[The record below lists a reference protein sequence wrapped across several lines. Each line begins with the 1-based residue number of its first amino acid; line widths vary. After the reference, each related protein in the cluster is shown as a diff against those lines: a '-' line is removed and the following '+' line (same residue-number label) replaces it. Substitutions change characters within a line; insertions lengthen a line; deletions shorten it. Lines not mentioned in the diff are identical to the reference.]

1 MNYENQNQLDDEVI
15 NNFSNVYNIENNRK
29 STYKKVNSENAQ
41 NINITKAKF
50 TDEEDSDDEAINNI
64 SNAFNIENNRKRH
77 TKKKANSEN
86 SHNYNITKTKFTD
99 VDNSDDYDQKNSK
112 EEEKR
117 FKKEYEK
124 VIKKLMENND
134 YVKYI
139 KEFTIFDES
148 KIKCFE
154 DILNLNKK
162 RYRSTDN

>member
-29 STYKKVNSENAQ
+29 
-41 NINITKAKF
+41 
-50 TDEEDSDDEAINNI
+50 
-64 SNAFNIENNRKRH
+64 RH

-86 SHNYNITKTKFTD
+86 SQNYNITKTKFTD

-148 KIKCFE
+148 KIKCFD
-154 DILNLNKK
+154 DILYLNKK
-162 RYRSTDN
+162 RYRSDDN